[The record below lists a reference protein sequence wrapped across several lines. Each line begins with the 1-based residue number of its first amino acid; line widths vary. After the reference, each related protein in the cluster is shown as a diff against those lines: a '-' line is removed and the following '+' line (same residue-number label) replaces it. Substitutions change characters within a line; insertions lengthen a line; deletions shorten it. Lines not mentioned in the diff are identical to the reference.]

1 MRRKTASSART
12 ATERSL
18 QAASEARLG
27 AWERSLRV
35 NGYVDKEHLI
45 VGAMLVIVPW
55 IPIIVGL
62 FLFRDWSWGNGVF
75 IGMGV
80 LFLCIGLFFFWD
92 ACRRWW
98 AGEARVH
105 LFADGAVLERTKG
118 RLFVLPYAPTPA
130 DHVIWMKVD
139 IDAREDAPPRPRVH
153 FWIQLPDGSTVMLD
167 TEKEAEVQ
175 DISSLAERWGL
186 SAEPRLLDQ
195 EPGLHRLW

>member
-80 LFLCIGLFFFWD
+80 LFLCIGLFFFGTHVED
-92 ACRRWW
+92 GGRVKHGFTCLPT
-98 AGEARVH
+98 ARCWS
-105 LFADGAVLERTKG
+105 ARKG
-118 RLFVLPYAPTPA
+118 
-130 DHVIWMKVD
+130 
-139 IDAREDAPPRPRVH
+139 
-153 FWIQLPDGSTVMLD
+153 GSLYYPM
-167 TEKEAEVQ
+167 
-175 DISSLAERWGL
+175 
-186 SAEPRLLDQ
+186 PRL
-195 EPGLHRLW
+195 RRTM